1 LTISRL
7 IGQCSEINAYLV
19 TARNTVEQTA
29 LHIAAENNLPSFCNI
44 LLGHKVD
51 FAAVDNRGNNALH
64 VV

>member
-1 LTISRL
+1 
-7 IGQCSEINAYLV
+7 V